1 MEFQK
6 DGGLSSVIL
15 IYEFRKVQAAF
26 EIQPKVAPPSES
38 KFTNQRDWKSRYRR
52 SCDRNLQINFTEYK
66 TFEQTLVIKFIK
78 I

>member
-26 EIQPKVAPPSES
+26 ETQPKVAPPSES

-52 SCDRNLQINFTEYK
+52 SCDRNLQINFTECK

>member
-1 MEFQK
+1 MKFQK

-15 IYEFRKVQAAF
+15 ICEFRKVQAAF
-26 EIQPKVAPPSES
+26 ETQPKVAPPSES

-52 SCDRNLQINFTEYK
+52 SCNRNLQINFTEYEP
-66 TFEQTLVIKFIK
+66 FEEALVIKFIE

>member
-15 IYEFRKVQAAF
+15 IYVFRKVQGAF
-26 EIQPKVAPPSES
+26 ETHPKVAPPSES

-52 SCDRNLQINFTEYK
+52 SCNRNLQINFTEYK